1 MHPVNSLSLSLL
13 WQFKPCYC
21 FQGVLNV
28 KSTNINSFFLFVKP
42 PSMDELVSLT
52 FMTITCDAVVDLIL
66 ARTST
71 QGLKIIEEK
80 ELSLH

>member
-1 MHPVNSLSLSLL
+1 MHPVNSLPLSLL

-52 FMTITCDAVVDLIL
+52 FMTITCGAVVL

-71 QGLKIIEEK
+71 QGLKLIEEK
-80 ELSLH
+80 VLPLY

>member
-1 MHPVNSLSLSLL
+1 M
-13 WQFKPCYC
+13 
-21 FQGVLNV
+21 

-52 FMTITCDAVVDLIL
+52 FMTCTCGAVVDLIL
-66 ARTST
+66 GRTST

-80 ELSLH
+80 VLPLY